1 MVSSFINAEHD
12 RSWNAKQ
19 ETSTALQV
27 ETGPMHTIE
36 GSVKMSLYQVA
47 DTGINERKLMSGS
60 SSSQWT
66 IH

>member
-27 ETGPMHTIE
+27 ETGPMHTME
-36 GSVKMSLYQVA
+36 GSVKISHQVA